1 MPSVAPQRPLV
12 GWEVSSLR
20 CASAGIGLQGVCG
33 AWGVFAKRSSAPMT
47 LSLSSILSEN
57 GTSQRTSGSVEK
69 KIIKSEPEDST

>member
-12 GWEVSSLR
+12 GWEVSLFR
-20 CASAGIGLQGVCG
+20 CASAGIGLQSVCG
-33 AWGVFAKRSSAPMT
+33 AEGVFAKRSSTPMT